1 MFLRNVNL
9 DILKFILSLLVVT
22 IHTDLFKEVNPY
34 VSYLITNGIARIAV
48 PVFCLINGY
57 YFYDTVMKKSAG
69 QWLRKIATLY
79 VLWMLIYSVFW
90 FRVSNEYNILL
101 TLKYFI
107 YGFFQL
113 WYIQA
118 VFFTALLLML
128 LKNNIRR
135 LCFIAILFLI
145 LNLSIEYLS
154 NFNVLTEN
162 FPEIHNLLSA
172 DYMHR
177 NILLT
182 FPFFITG
189 FLIKKYQIDNKIKFS
204 SLIFLIL
211 LFIPLSLLEINN
223 NYIKNQSVDFD
234 NMLWIIPVSII
245 LFLLVIKKPVYKEK
259 QSFNFGYY
267 ANGIFLTHTFF
278 ILLIKDH
285 FKQINSIQLYFIVI
299 LVSLLITAI
308 IKNKA
313 KNLIQ

>member
-9 DILKFILSLLVVT
+9 DILKFILSLLIVT
-22 IHTDLFKEVNPY
+22 IHTNLFKEINPY
-34 VSYLITNGIARIAV
+34 FSYMITNGIARIAV

-57 YFYDTVMKKSAG
+57 YFYDTVMKKSSG

-90 FRVSNEYNILL
+90 FRINNDYNILL

-118 VFFTALLLML
+118 IFLTALLLML
-128 LKNNIRR
+128 LKNNIRM
-135 LCFIAILFLI
+135 LCFIAILFFI

-154 NFNVLTEN
+154 NFNVLKVN
-162 FPEIHNLLSA
+162 CPEIHNFLSS

-182 FPFFITG
+182 FPFFATG
-189 FLIKKYQIDNKIKFS
+189 FLIKKYQLDNKIKLSF
-204 SLIFLIL
+204 LIFLSV
-211 LFIPLSLLEINN
+211 LFIPLGILEVNN
-223 NYIKNQSVDFD
+223 NYIKNPSVDFD
-234 NMLWIIPVSII
+234 NMLWIMPVSII
-245 LFLLVIKKPVYKEK
+245 LFLLVIKKPAYKEK

-278 ILLIKDH
+278 ILLIKEH
-285 FKQINSIQLYFIVI
+285 VKQIHSIELYFIVI

-308 IKNKA
+308 IKCKA
-313 KNLIQ
+313 KNLM

>member
-1 MFLRNVNL
+1 MFLRNINV

-22 IHTDLFKEVNPY
+22 IHTDLFKDISPY
-34 VSYLITNGIARIAV
+34 ISYLITNGIARIAV

-69 QWLRKIATLY
+69 QWLRKIANLY

-90 FRVSNEYNILL
+90 FRISNEYNILL

-118 VFFTALLLML
+118 VFFTGLLLML
-128 LKNNIRR
+128 LKNNIKI

-145 LNLSIEYLS
+145 FNIGIEYLS
-154 NFNVLTEN
+154 NFNVFKDKL
-162 FPEIHNLLSA
+162 PDIHNFLSS

-177 NILLT
+177 NIFLT
-182 FPFFITG
+182 FPFFVAG
-189 FLIKKYQIDNKIKFS
+189 FLIKKYQLDNYIRLS
-204 SLIFLIL
+204 RLIL
-211 LFIPLSLLEINN
+211 LMVLFIPLSILEINN
-223 NYIKNQSVDFD
+223 NYIKNQSMGFD
-234 NMLWIIPVSII
+234 NMLWILPVSII
-245 LFLLVIKKPVYKEK
+245 LFLLVIKKPVYKKK
-259 QSFNFGYY
+259 QFFNFGYY

-278 ILLIKDH
+278 ILLIKEH
-285 FKQINSIQLYFIVI
+285 FKQIHSIELYLIVI

-308 IKNKA
+308 IKYKA
-313 KNLIQ
+313 KTLI